1 MAPSE
6 AAYATVMASTQ
17 SRRYRD
23 FLVRLRRAREAA
35 GLSQAEAAKQLGK
48 PQSFVS
54 RCETGERRV
63 DVLEFED
70 FVVIYGVAAADL
82 LPKLPT

>member
-1 MAPSE
+1 MG
-6 AAYATVMASTQ
+6 TTQ
-17 SRRYRD
+17 SRRYRE
-23 FLVRLRRAREAA
+23 FLARLRQAREEA
-35 GLSQAEAAKQLGK
+35 GLTQQQAAAKLKK

-70 FVVIYGVAAADL
+70 FVKLYAKGPTFF
-82 LPKLPT
+82 LPGLGTG

>member
-1 MAPSE
+1 MGSLH
-6 AAYATVMASTQ
+6 

-23 FLVRLRRAREAA
+23 FLARLRKAREDS
-35 GLSQAEAAKQLGK
+35 GLTQVEAAAKLKK
-48 PQSFVS
+48 PQSFIS

-70 FVVIYGVAAADL
+70 FVRLYAKVATDL
-82 LPKLPT
+82 LPDLRT

>member
-1 MAPSE
+1 MGSLH
-6 AAYATVMASTQ
+6 
-17 SRRYRD
+17 SRRYRE
-23 FLVRLRRAREAA
+23 FLARLRQARESA
-35 GLSQAEAAKQLGK
+35 GMTQVEAAARLRK

-70 FVVIYGVAAADL
+70 FVRLYGKAATDL
-82 LPKLPT
+82 LPDLIT

>member
-1 MAPSE
+1 MGSLH
-6 AAYATVMASTQ
+6 
-17 SRRYRD
+17 SRRYRE
-23 FLVRLRRAREAA
+23 FLARLRQAREDA
-35 GLSQAEAAKQLGK
+35 GLTQAEAAAKLRK

-70 FVVIYGVAAADL
+70 FVRIYGKVARDL
-82 LPKLPT
+82 LPDLAV

>member
-1 MAPSE
+1 MGSLH
-6 AAYATVMASTQ
+6 
-17 SRRYRD
+17 SRRYRE
-23 FLVRLRRAREAA
+23 FLARLRQAREAA
-35 GLSQAEAAKQLGK
+35 GLTQVEAAARLRK

-70 FVVIYGVAAADL
+70 FVKLYGKVANDL
-82 LPKLPT
+82 LPDLFT

>member
-1 MAPSE
+1 MGSLH
-6 AAYATVMASTQ
+6 

-23 FLVRLRRAREAA
+23 FLARLRQARERA
-35 GLSQAEAAKQLGK
+35 GLTQVEAAARLRK

-70 FVVIYGVAAADL
+70 FVKLYGRVANDL
-82 LPKLPT
+82 LPELRV

>member
-1 MAPSE
+1 MGSLH
-6 AAYATVMASTQ
+6 

-23 FLVRLRRAREAA
+23 FLARLRQARESA
-35 GLSQAEAAKQLGK
+35 GLTQVEAAARLRK
-48 PQSFVS
+48 PQSFIS

-70 FVVIYGVAAADL
+70 FVRLYGKGARDL
-82 LPKLPT
+82 LPDLRV

>member
-1 MAPSE
+1 
-6 AAYATVMASTQ
+6 MASLH
-17 SRRYRD
+17 SRRYRE
-23 FLVRLRRAREAA
+23 FLARLRQARIDAGLTQVEAA
-35 GLSQAEAAKQLGK
+35 AKLKK

-70 FVVIYGVAAADL
+70 FVKLYGKVANDL
-82 LPKLPT
+82 LPDLLV

>member
-1 MAPSE
+1 MGSLH
-6 AAYATVMASTQ
+6 

-23 FLVRLRRAREAA
+23 FLARLRQARESA
-35 GLSQAEAAKQLGK
+35 GLTQVEAAARLRK
-48 PQSFVS
+48 PQSFIS

-70 FVVIYGVAAADL
+70 FVRLYGKVARDL
-82 LPKLPT
+82 LPELRT

>member
-1 MAPSE
+1 MGSLH
-6 AAYATVMASTQ
+6 
-17 SRRYRD
+17 SRRYRE
-23 FLVRLRRAREAA
+23 FLARLRQAREDA
-35 GLSQAEAAKQLGK
+35 GLTQVQAAAKLRK

-70 FVVIYGVAAADL
+70 FVKVYGAAATDL
-82 LPKLPT
+82 LPELRV

>member
-1 MAPSE
+1 MGSLH
-6 AAYATVMASTQ
+6 
-17 SRRYRD
+17 SRRYRE
-23 FLVRLRRAREAA
+23 FLARLRQARMDAGLTQVEAA
-35 GLSQAEAAKQLGK
+35 VKLKK

-70 FVVIYGVAAADL
+70 FVRLYGKVANDL
-82 LPKLPT
+82 LPDLLT

>member
-1 MAPSE
+1 MGSLH
-6 AAYATVMASTQ
+6 
-17 SRRYRD
+17 SRRYRE
-23 FLVRLRRAREAA
+23 FLVRLRKAREDA
-35 GLSQAEAAKQLGK
+35 GLTQVQAAAKLKK

-70 FVVIYGVAAADL
+70 FVRLYGRVANDL
-82 LPKLPT
+82 LPELRV